1 MSENDT
7 PTEGAATST
16 EGSAPASSETSSAS
30 VETAAS
36 TGTDSAPTT
45 DGGGSTGG
53 PTTEGSNTS
62 FGGDWNGE
70 MESVRAADWFNGLGT
85 KAKQTVLAGL
95 ENKYKNWQRGY
106 TDKFEEMSKRRKTM
120 EDREERIR
128 MQESRVQKWLYGNE
142 DPITDLKKEIKSLE
156 EEKAKVAAD
165 FEQKMKESLAEA
177 QETGKVDY
185 DKVLSE
191 RDSAMKAFNSL
202 RERVEAAEQAKLE
215 EEVDSWDSW
224 LKTEAPDLYA
234 DFEDEELV
242 TKRDDAFEWFCKLA
256 ATGMNKEMALA
267 MLRSQFPK
275 IEAPEP
281 EPEVVEEQPKAAEP
295 EPVPESVSLMNMG
308 TGQASTT
315 TPSDPRTFEEMMDAM
330 RRAAQNSL

>member
-7 PTEGAATST
+7 PTEGAETST

-45 DGGGSTGG
+45 DGGGSTDG
-53 PTTEGSNTS
+53 PTTEDSGLSSS

-70 MESVRAADWFNGLGT
+70 MESVRTADWFNGLGT

-120 EDREERIR
+120 EAREERIKQ
-128 MQESRVQKWLYGNE
+128 QETRVQRWLYGDE
-142 DPITDLKKEIKSLE
+142 DPITSLKEHIKTLE

-165 FEQKMKESLAEA
+165 FEQKMKDSLTEA
-177 QETGKVDY
+177 QKTGKVDY
-185 DKVLSE
+185 DKVLAE

-215 EEVDSWDSW
+215 EEVDTWDNW
-224 LKTEAPDLYA
+224 LKTEAPDLYE
-234 DFEDEELV
+234 DFEDEELLK
-242 TKRDDAFEWFCKLA
+242 KRDDAFEWFCKLA
-256 ATGMNKEMALA
+256 ATGMNKEMALS

-281 EPEVVEEQPKAAEP
+281 EVVEEEPKAAEP

-315 TPSDPRTFEEMMDAM
+315 TPSDPRSFEEMMDAM

>member
-30 VETAAS
+30 VETAAN

-45 DGGGSTGG
+45 DGGGSTDG
-53 PTTEGSNTS
+53 PTTEGSSAS

-70 MESVRAADWFNGLGT
+70 MESVRTADWFNGLGT
-85 KAKQTVLAGL
+85 KDKQTVLAGL

-106 TDKFEEMSKRRKTM
+106 TDKFEEMSKRRKTI
-120 EDREERIR
+120 EAREERIKQ
-128 MQESRVQKWLYGNE
+128 QETRVQRWLYGDE
-142 DPITDLKKEIKSLE
+142 DPITGLKDQVKSLE

-165 FEQKMKESLAEA
+165 FEQKMKESLTEA
-177 QETGKVDY
+177 QVTGKVDY
-185 DKVLSE
+185 DKVMAE

-202 RERVEAAEQAKLE
+202 REKVEAVEKAKLE
-215 EEVDSWDSW
+215 EEVDSWDNW
-224 LKTEAPDLYA
+224 LKTEAPDLYE
-234 DFEDEELV
+234 DFEDDELLK
-242 TKRDDAFEWFCKLA
+242 KRDDAFEWFCKLA
-256 ATGMNKEMALA
+256 ATGMDKEMALS
-267 MLRSQFPK
+267 MLRSQFPT
-275 IEAPEP
+275 IAAP
-281 EPEVVEEQPKAAEP
+281 EPEVVEEQPKPAEP

-308 TGQASTT
+308 TGQASAT
-315 TPSDPRTFEEMMDAM
+315 TPSDPRTFDDILDAM